1 MTQILIIGVLT
12 KPDTVEQGELEAW
25 ENVMKN
31 KSHPL
36 FHGYY
41 LTRFPNSDEKEM
53 SMSLEK
59 ARKMEQDFF
68 IGNNMWNKIHR
79 NRLGSPKL
87 ADALRRL
94 LSQMIEELSEPF
106 LLSVS
111 RMLTLSRLPTLREKV
126 SAAMRSLQEE
136 LQCLPR
142 ALEDNPQAELWTLCM
157 VFTKS
162 VDDFARG
169 QTQTGKKSFLQHCQP
184 LYHILREAITRTRPK
199 VKVSS
204 GLDIQ
209 VIEDGVDPE
218 GSRLQTCLIF

>member
-1 MTQILIIGVLT
+1 
-12 KPDTVEQGELEAW
+12 
-25 ENVMKN
+25 MKN

-36 FHGYY
+36 LHGYY

-53 SMSLEK
+53 NMSLAK
-59 ARKMEQDFF
+59 ARKMENDFF
-68 IGNNMWNKIHR
+68 VGNNMWNKFDR

-87 ADALRRL
+87 AEALSHL

-157 VFTKS
+157 AFTKS
-162 VDDFARG
+162 VEDFASG

-204 GLDIQ
+204 GSVSSGSVSSGSVSSGSDIQ
-209 VIEDGVDPE
+209 SIEDGVDPE
-218 GSRLQTCLIF
+218 GCSRLQTCLIF